1 MDPSNH
7 CKQIVLIK
15 RIERPDGK
23 LDRLKRYMHI
33 QSVNGIL
40 LDDLD
45 CEAASKKIRDISEG
59 QVFLMVRAA
68 HRDNEKA
75 ASSPMVTPLNG
86 PPSLPPPPCIWK
98 GVCRFN
104 ANPFMLT
111 WLQKEVLVMVRPNQV
126 QLIPALIMVSC
137 CTFRFWDCVHYIASV

>member
-1 MDPSNH
+1 
-7 CKQIVLIK
+7 
-15 RIERPDGK
+15 
-23 LDRLKRYMHI
+23 MHI

-45 CEAASKKIRDISEG
+45 CETASKRIRDISEG

-68 HRDNEKA
+68 HRDHNKA
-75 ASSPMVTPLNG
+75 AVSPMTPLRDS
-86 PPSLPPPPCIWK
+86 PSLGPPPPPVWK

-111 WLQKEVLVMVRPNQV
+111 WVQEAVPVVVQPNQV
-126 QLIPALIMVSC
+126 QLIPAFIMVSC
-137 CTFRFWDCVHYIASV
+137 CTLRVSGMCTMHLASFML

>member
-1 MDPSNH
+1 
-7 CKQIVLIK
+7 
-15 RIERPDGK
+15 
-23 LDRLKRYMHI
+23 MHI

-68 HRDNEKA
+68 HRDTEKA
-75 ASSPMVTPLNG
+75 AQSPMVTQLG
-86 PPSLPPPPCIWK
+86 TPSLRSPLSIWK

-111 WLQKEVLVMVRPNQV
+111 WVEKEVLVVVRSNQV

-137 CTFRFWDCVHYIASV
+137 CTSMHSCFASFKCDSFRLHLCSSSPIRSPRTHLGK

>member
-1 MDPSNH
+1 
-7 CKQIVLIK
+7 
-15 RIERPDGK
+15 
-23 LDRLKRYMHI
+23 MHI

-68 HRDNEKA
+68 HRDQEKA
-75 ASSPMVTPLNG
+75 ARSPMVTQLGELPLPN
-86 PPSLPPPPCIWK
+86 PPPCVWK

-104 ANPFMLT
+104 GNPFMLT
-111 WLQKEVLVMVRPNQV
+111 WVKKEILVTVRPNQV
-126 QLIPALIMVSC
+126 QLIPALIMVSW
-137 CTFRFWDCVHYIASV
+137 CTF